1 MVSASMPPRN
11 IAIDTITK
19 IEGNAGLKVLI
30 EDEEVKDLQF
40 IISDYRRFFTT
51 AVRGKRIVAVPSFL
65 SRICGTCSVAH
76 LFASLMAIES
86 SQGIAVTEQ
95 TKALRRLAYD
105 GLMIRDHGL
114 HLYFFVLP
122 DVLGVDSILDVSD
135 DPGDIGHTLLHD
147 SFDIKR
153 LGTDIS
159 NATVGAAIHAPW
171 PTVGGFLRNPDSA
184 KFPDLLARLEGVRPQ
199 VLRGIETFLEWDA
212 TLIRNTDYLALRNET
227 QFDFLEGD
235 VANSN
240 GRRIARS
247 EFENYLQY
255 VQIPYS
261 HAEGYRFS
269 DTQEDY
275 LVGALARM
283 NLNSELLHPQTK
295 DDVASYLS
303 AFPSNNIYH
312 NNLAQAIEILQCVD
326 DAIDILS
333 TIHLTDEKPVRKPAQ
348 PGTGVG
354 LIEAPRG
361 LLYHAAK
368 VNERGVIEDYDVVV
382 PTAQNQINIENDL
395 KDYFNENLDG
405 DEDTLRM
412 NAESIVRAYDPC
424 MSCATNFLKID
435 WIRR

>member
-1 MVSASMPPRN
+1 MPSRN
-11 IAIDTITK
+11 LVIDTITK
-19 IEGNAGLKVLI
+19 IEGNAGLKVTI

-40 IISDYRRFFTT
+40 IISDYRRFFAT
-51 AVRGKRIVAVPSFL
+51 AVRGKRVVAVPSFL

-86 SQGIAVTEQ
+86 TQGIEVTEQ

-159 NATVGAAIHAPW
+159 NAVIGAAIHAPW
-171 PTVGGFLRNPDSA
+171 PTLGGFLRYPDPA
-184 KFPDLLARLEGVRPQ
+184 KFPDLIARLEAIRPK
-199 VLRGIETFLEWDA
+199 VLRGIDTFFEWDA
-212 TLIRNTDYLALRNET
+212 NLVRNTDYLGLRNDT
-227 QFDFLEGD
+227 SFDFLEGD
-235 VANSN
+235 VVNSN

-247 EFENYLQY
+247 EFKDYLQY
-255 VQIPYS
+255 VQIPHS

-269 DTQEDY
+269 DTGEDY
-275 LVGALARM
+275 LVGALARV
-283 NLNSELLHPQTK
+283 NLNRDLLHSRTR
-295 DDVASYLS
+295 DDAATHLS
-303 AFPSNNIYH
+303 AFPSNNVYH

-326 DAIDILS
+326 DALDLLRSIQVA
-333 TIHLTDEKPVRKPAQ
+333 DEEPIRTPVRS
-348 PGTGVG
+348 GIGVG
-354 LIEAPRG
+354 VIEAPRG
-361 LLYHAAK
+361 LLYHMAK
-368 VNERGVIEDYDVVV
+368 VDVGGVVEDYDVIV

-395 KDYFNENLDG
+395 KDYFDENLDK
-405 DEDTLRM
+405 DEDTLRE
-412 NAESIVRAYDPC
+412 NAESIIRAYDPC
-424 MSCATNFLKID
+424 MSCATNFLKMD
-435 WIRR
+435 LIRR

>member
-1 MVSASMPPRN
+1 MPSRN
-11 IAIDTITK
+11 ITIDTITK
-19 IEGNAGLKVLI
+19 IEGNAGLKVNI
-30 EDEEVKDLQF
+30 EDNVVKDLQF
-40 IISDYRRFFTT
+40 IVSDYRRFFTT
-51 AVRGKRIVAVPSFL
+51 AVRGKRVVAVPSFL

-76 LFASLMAIES
+76 LFGSLMAIES
-86 SQGIAVTEQ
+86 AQGIAVTKQ

-105 GLMIRDHGL
+105 GLMIRDHAL

-122 DVLGVDSILDVSD
+122 DILGVDSILDISD
-135 DPGDIGHTLLHD
+135 DPGDFGHTLLHD

-153 LGTDIS
+153 LGTDITK
-159 NATVGAAIHAPW
+159 AIIGAAIHAPL
-171 PTVGGFLRNPDSA
+171 PTVGGFLRNPEPTRFA
-184 KFPDLLARLEGVRPQ
+184 DLIARLEGIRPQ
-199 VLRGIETFLEWDA
+199 VLRGIDTFFEWNA
-212 TLIRNTDYLALRNET
+212 SLVRNSDYLGLRNDAR
-227 QFDFLEGD
+227 FDFLEGD
-235 VANSN
+235 VVNSN
-240 GRRIARS
+240 GKRIARS
-247 EFENYLQY
+247 EFKNYLHY
-255 VQIPYS
+255 VQIPHS

-283 NLNSELLHPQTK
+283 NLNRELLHPRTK
-295 DDVASYLS
+295 DDIVSSLW

-326 DAIDILS
+326 DAIDILR
-333 TIHLTDEKPVRKPAQ
+333 TIKLADEKPVRASAKA
-348 PGTGVG
+348 GTGVG

-361 LLYHAAK
+361 LLYHMAK
-368 VNERGVIEDYDVVV
+368 VNEEGVVEDYDVVV

-395 KDYFNENLDG
+395 KDYFNENLDN
-405 DEDTLRM
+405 DEETLRV

>member
-1 MVSASMPPRN
+1 MPSRN
-11 IAIDTITK
+11 IVIDTIAK
-19 IEGNAGLKVLI
+19 IEGHAGLKVVF
-30 EDEEVKDLQF
+30 EDDAVKELQF
-40 IISDYRRFFTT
+40 IVSDYRRFFTT
-51 AVRGKRIVAVPSFL
+51 AVRGRRVVAVPSFL

-76 LFASLMAIES
+76 LFASLMAVES
-86 SQGIAVTEQ
+86 AQGIEITGQ

-105 GLMIRDHGL
+105 GLMIRDHAL

-122 DVLGVDSILDVSD
+122 DVLGVDSILDVPDDPD
-135 DPGDIGHTLLHD
+135 DPGHALLRD

-171 PTVGGFLRNPDSA
+171 PTVGGFLRIPDPT
-184 KFPDLLARLEGVRPQ
+184 KVPDLIARLEAIRPQ
-199 VLRGIETFLEWDA
+199 VLRGIDTFFKWDA
-212 TLIRNTDYLALRNET
+212 SLVRNTDYLGLRNDRR
-227 QFDFLEGD
+227 FDFLAGD
-235 VANSN
+235 VVNSN
-240 GRRIARS
+240 GKRIVRS
-247 EFENYLQY
+247 EFKNYLQY
-255 VQIPYS
+255 VQIPHS

-283 NLNSELLHPQTK
+283 NLNRVLLHPRTK
-295 DDVASYLS
+295 DDLASSLT
-303 AFPSNNIYH
+303 AFPSNNVYH

-326 DAIDILS
+326 DAIDILR
-333 TIHLTDEKPVRKPAQ
+333 TIQLVDEKPLRTAAQ
-348 PGTGVG
+348 AGTGVG

-361 LLYHAAK
+361 LLYHMAK
-368 VNERGVIEDYDVVV
+368 VNEKGVIEDYDVVV

-395 KDYFNENLDG
+395 KDYFNENLDK
-405 DEDTLRM
+405 DQKTLRV

>member
-1 MVSASMPPRN
+1 LE
-11 IAIDTITK
+11 AI
-19 IEGNAGLKVLI
+19 
-30 EDEEVKDLQF
+30 
-40 IISDYRRFFTT
+40 
-51 AVRGKRIVAVPSFL
+51 
-65 SRICGTCSVAH
+65 
-76 LFASLMAIES
+76 
-86 SQGIAVTEQ
+86 
-95 TKALRRLAYD
+95 
-105 GLMIRDHGL
+105 
-114 HLYFFVLP
+114 
-122 DVLGVDSILDVSD
+122 
-135 DPGDIGHTLLHD
+135 
-147 SFDIKR
+147 
-153 LGTDIS
+153 
-159 NATVGAAIHAPW
+159 
-171 PTVGGFLRNPDSA
+171 
-184 KFPDLLARLEGVRPQ
+184 RPQ

-240 GRRIARS
+240 GRRIASS